1 MHATTDE
8 TNQYNLPTLQQNKT
22 LIIYQSH
29 NNNNKFRYLYT
40 YRFIFNY
47 IYESF
52 FCVQQ
57 KEIRTNASHIMVR
70 KNIVVVV
77 FVAPSVHYSIFLD
90 IIHNIV
96 L

>member
-70 KNIVVVV
+70 KN
-77 FVAPSVHYSIFLD
+77 SSSSICCTIRTLF
-90 IIHNIV
+90 NIFGYNT
-96 L
+96 